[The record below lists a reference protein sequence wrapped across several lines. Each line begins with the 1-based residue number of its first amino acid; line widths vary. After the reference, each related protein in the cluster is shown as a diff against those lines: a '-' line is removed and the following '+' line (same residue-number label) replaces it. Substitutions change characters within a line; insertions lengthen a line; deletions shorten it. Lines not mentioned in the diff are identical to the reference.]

1 MVRHMTEEHKAAN
14 ARARA
19 ENKAV
24 SAYLEALESNRPRP
38 GRRRTAESMQKRVE
52 AIGEAL
58 ETATPIRRVQLV
70 QERIDLERALSAP
83 SETVDIS
90 AIEDGFVDVAV
101 SYSGRKGITYSAW
114 REVGVPA
121 AVLKRAGISR
131 GGTR

>member
-1 MVRHMTEEHKAAN
+1 MSDEHKAAN
-14 ARARA
+14 AKARS
-19 ENKAV
+19 ENRAV
-24 SAYLEALESNRPRP
+24 SAYLEALESARPRP
-38 GRRRTAESMQKRVE
+38 GRRRTAESMQKRIE

-58 ETATPIRRVQLV
+58 ESATPIRRVQLV

-90 AIEDGFVDVAV
+90 ELEDAFVTVAI

-121 AVLKRAGISR
+121 AVLRRAGISR
-131 GGTR
+131 GGT

>member
-1 MVRHMTEEHKAAN
+1 MSDEHKAAN

-19 ENKAV
+19 ENRDV

-38 GRRRTAESMQKRVE
+38 GRRRTAESMQNRIE

-58 ETATPIRRVQLV
+58 ESATPIRRVQLV

-83 SETVDIS
+83 TETVDIS
-90 AIEDGFVDVAV
+90 ELETAFVDVAV

-121 AVLKRAGISR
+121 SVLKRAGISR
-131 GGTR
+131 GGT

>member
-1 MVRHMTEEHKAAN
+1 MVRHMSDEHKAAN

-19 ENKAV
+19 ENRAV
-24 SAYLEALESNRPRP
+24 STYLEALESNRPRP
-38 GRRRTAESMQKRVE
+38 GRRRTAESMQNRIE

-58 ETATPIRRVQLV
+58 ESATPIRRVQLV

-83 SETVDIS
+83 TETVDIS
-90 AIEDGFVDVAV
+90 ELETAFVDVAV

-131 GGTR
+131 GGT

>member
-1 MVRHMTEEHKAAN
+1 
-14 ARARA
+14 
-19 ENKAV
+19 
-24 SAYLEALESNRPRP
+24 
-38 GRRRTAESMQKRVE
+38 MQKRIE

-58 ETATPIRRVQLV
+58 ESATPIRRVQLV

-83 SETVDIS
+83 AEITDIS
-90 AIEDGFVDVAV
+90 ELEDAFVEAAV

-131 GGTR
+131 GGT

>member
-1 MVRHMTEEHKAAN
+1 MVRHMSDEHKAAN
-14 ARARA
+14 AKARA
-19 ENKAV
+19 ENRAV
-24 SAYLEALESNRPRP
+24 SAYLDALESNRPRP
-38 GRRRTAESMQKRVE
+38 GRRRTAESMQNRIE

-58 ETATPIRRVQLV
+58 ESATPIRRVQLV

-83 SETVDIS
+83 SSTIDP
-90 AIEDGFVDVAV
+90 ADLEDDFVANAV

-131 GGTR
+131 AGA

>member
-1 MVRHMTEEHKAAN
+1 MVRHMSDEHKAAN
-14 ARARA
+14 AKARSENRA
-19 ENKAV
+19 V
-24 SAYLEALESNRPRP
+24 GAYLEALESNRPRP
-38 GRRRTAESMQKRVE
+38 GRRRTAESMQKRIE

-58 ETATPIRRVQLV
+58 ESATPIRRVQLV

-83 SETVDIS
+83 SEAIDIS
-90 AIEDGFVDVAV
+90 GLEDEFAAAAV

-131 GGTR
+131 GGT

>member
-1 MVRHMTEEHKAAN
+1 MVRQMSDEHKAAN

-19 ENKAV
+19 ENQTV

-38 GRRRTAESMQKRVE
+38 GRRRTAESMRKRIE
-52 AIGEAL
+52 AISEAL
-58 ETATPIRRVQLV
+58 ESATPIRRVQLV

-83 SETVDIS
+83 SETFDIS
-90 AIEDGFVDVAV
+90 ELEDSFVGVAV
-101 SYSGRKGITYSAW
+101 AYSGRKGITYSAW

-131 GGTR
+131 GGT

>member
-1 MVRHMTEEHKAAN
+1 MVRQMTDEHKAAN
-14 ARARA
+14 AKARS

-24 SAYLEALESNRPRP
+24 AAYLEGLESNRARP
-38 GRRRTAESMQKRVE
+38 GRRRSAESMQKRIE

-58 ETATPIRRVQLV
+58 ESATPIRRVQLV

-83 SETVDIS
+83 AETTDIS
-90 AIEDGFVDVAV
+90 ELENGFVEVAV

-121 AVLKRAGISR
+121 AVLKQAGISR
-131 GGTR
+131 GGT

>member
-1 MVRHMTEEHKAAN
+1 MVRQMSDEHKAAN
-14 ARARA
+14 AKARA
-19 ENKAV
+19 ENRAV

-38 GRRRTAESMQKRVE
+38 GRRRTAESMQNRIE

-58 ETATPIRRVQLV
+58 ESATPIRRVQLV

-83 SETVDIS
+83 TETVDIS
-90 AIEDGFVDVAV
+90 ELETAFVDVAV
-101 SYSGRKGITYSAW
+101 PYSGRKGITYSAW

-131 GGTR
+131 GGT

>member
-1 MVRHMTEEHKAAN
+1 MVRHMSDEHKAAN
-14 ARARA
+14 AKARS
-19 ENKAV
+19 ENRAV
-24 SAYLEALESNRPRP
+24 SAYLEALESARPRP
-38 GRRRTAESMQKRVE
+38 GRRRTAESMQKRIE

-58 ETATPIRRVQLV
+58 ESATPIRRVQLV

-90 AIEDGFVDVAV
+90 ELEDAFVTVAI

-121 AVLKRAGISR
+121 AVLRRAGISR
-131 GGTR
+131 GGT

>member
-1 MVRHMTEEHKAAN
+1 MVRHMSDEHKAAN

-24 SAYLEALESNRPRP
+24 SAYLAALESNRPRP

-90 AIEDGFVDVAV
+90 AIEDEFVGVAV
-101 SYSGRKGITYSAW
+101 AYSGRKGITYSAW

-131 GGTR
+131 GGT

>member
-1 MVRHMTEEHKAAN
+1 MSDEHKAAN
-14 ARARA
+14 AKARSENRA
-19 ENKAV
+19 V
-24 SAYLEALESNRPRP
+24 GAYLEALESNRPRP
-38 GRRRTAESMQKRVE
+38 GRRRTAESMQKRIE

-58 ETATPIRRVQLV
+58 ESATPIRRVQLV

-83 SETVDIS
+83 SEAIDIS
-90 AIEDGFVDVAV
+90 GLEDEFVTAAV

-131 GGTR
+131 GGT

>member
-1 MVRHMTEEHKAAN
+1 MVRHMSDEHKAAN

-19 ENKAV
+19 ENRAV
-24 SAYLEALESNRPRP
+24 GAYLEALESNRPRP
-38 GRRRTAESMQKRVE
+38 GRRRTAESMQKRIE

-58 ETATPIRRVQLV
+58 ESATPIRRVQLV

-83 SETVDIS
+83 SETVNIS
-90 AIEDGFVDVAV
+90 ELEDGFVDIAV

-131 GGTR
+131 GGT

>member
-1 MVRHMTEEHKAAN
+1 MSDEHKAAN
-14 ARARA
+14 ARARS

-24 SAYLEALESNRPRP
+24 GAYLEGLESNRPRP
-38 GRRRTAESMQKRVE
+38 GRRRTAESMQKRIE

-58 ETATPIRRVQLV
+58 ESATPIRRVQLV

-83 SETVDIS
+83 AEVADIS
-90 AIEDGFVDVAV
+90 ELEDAFTEVAV

-121 AVLKRAGISR
+121 SVLKRAGISR
-131 GGTR
+131 GGT

>member
-1 MVRHMTEEHKAAN
+1 MVRQMSDEHKAAN
-14 ARARA
+14 ARARG

-24 SAYLEALESNRPRP
+24 GAYLDALESNRPRP
-38 GRRRTAESMQKRVE
+38 GRRRTAESMQNRIE

-58 ETATPIRRVQLV
+58 ESATPIRRVQLV

-83 SETVDIS
+83 TETVDIS
-90 AIEDGFVDVAV
+90 DLEDGFVAVAV

-121 AVLKRAGISR
+121 SVLKRAGISR
-131 GGTR
+131 GGT